1 MKEHT
6 EMSDSEE
13 RIFFMHKLLDRF
25 CWILAIQPSLLE
37 SDGIKFS
44 CDAFLFCEIDGF
56 REIQNSVEMLFVFV
70 RMMLLAFVRLMA
82 QKHRRCRLP

>member
-1 MKEHT
+1 
-6 EMSDSEE
+6 
-13 RIFFMHKLLDRF
+13 MHKLLDRF
-25 CWILAIQPSLLE
+25 CWILAVQPSLLE

-82 QKHRRCRLP
+82 QKHRRCRLRRT